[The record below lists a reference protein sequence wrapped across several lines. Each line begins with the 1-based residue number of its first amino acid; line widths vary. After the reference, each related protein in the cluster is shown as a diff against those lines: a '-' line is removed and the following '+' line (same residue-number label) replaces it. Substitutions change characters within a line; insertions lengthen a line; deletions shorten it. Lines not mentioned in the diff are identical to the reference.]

1 MKKKIETV
9 SCCGYSVEVG
19 ATCSRCGQVAAGGPP
34 PTLEKILRRVVL
46 NYYYGRR
53 EEDRGYS
60 VQSLSTRGSWEKRYE
75 IRSGGQLVARAR
87 YTHKGPGKGVVI
99 LDIS

>member
-34 PTLEKILRRVVL
+34 PTLDEILRRVVL

-53 EEDRGYS
+53 EDRGYS

-87 YTHKGPGKGVVI
+87 YTHKGPGKGSVI